1 MSDQAMP
8 TSPNPGDY
16 ARSMRVEDDEIL
28 MIRTQL
34 DEKWRQVRRHQAH
47 VDMLTAEGNALKERM
62 FIRLDELY
70 PNVRTMEPNGGVGV
84 RQWEDAIWYV
94 GW

>member
-1 MSDQAMP
+1 
-8 TSPNPGDY
+8 
-16 ARSMRVEDDEIL
+16 
-28 MIRTQL
+28 
-34 DEKWRQVRRHQAH
+34 
-47 VDMLTAEGNALKERM
+47 MLTAEGNALKERM